1 MTESYSSPVNLHL
14 DGKRAIVTGASE
26 GIGKAAALALARE
39 GCDLAFCS
47 RRAEALEG
55 VAAEIRRTCSS
66 RAFPVVADMSKLAD
80 IERFVT
86 DAADE
91 LGGIDIVVNNAGAS
105 IFGSLFDVP
114 DERWLADIEL
124 KLVGYVRVA
133 RAAISHM
140 KEGGGRIIN
149 IGGNAGKQPLRY
161 HLPGGAANAGISNFT
176 VSLAQEVGQYGILVI
191 CLAPGPVRTAR
202 WERQI
207 AQVASDR
214 GLSVSEAELEFVADL
229 PLRSIPTAEEVG
241 DVVAFLASRRA
252 AHITGTTVTM
262 DGGITKG
269 I

>member
-1 MTESYSSPVNLHL
+1 MNLHL

-105 IFGSLFDVP
+105 IFGSLF
-114 DERWLADIEL
+114 RRSRRALACRYRAE
-124 KLVGYVRVA
+124 A
-133 RAAISHM
+133 RRIRSGCSRSHLAH
-140 KEGGGRIIN
+140 EGGRRTVIN